1 MNQLKKDI
9 LRFMLWLTPQRY
21 LAFWLLV
28 VAAFTPQLAMAE
40 WYDPIVTA
48 LKSAKTGF
56 ILILGGIAILS
67 LLYSGACWLVS
78 RFLGTM
84 NTTAFDYAGTGLV
97 IGVVGGAVSLGT
109 WLYSLWGGSISI

>member
-1 MNQLKKDI
+1 MNQFKKDI

-28 VAAFTPQLAMAE
+28 IAAFTPQLAMAE
-40 WYDPIVTA
+40 WYDPIVSA

-67 LLYSGACWLVS
+67 LLYSGACWLVA